1 MDHIS
6 EFIRKLLIKGY
17 SESTIKSYRHVIN
30 LFFFE
35 TELLPESV
43 NEKII
48 EEFIYEKVNI
58 QKISRAY
65 QKHHICALKLFYSEV
80 YNKKLKL
87 DYLFPDRGEKNT
99 LPYYQKMK

>member
-6 EFIRKLLIKGY
+6 EFIRKLQIKRY
-17 SESTIKSYRHVIN
+17 SESTIRSYRHVIN

-48 EEFIYEKVNI
+48 EELIYEKVNI
-58 QKISRAY
+58 RRY
-65 QKHHICALKLFYSEV
+65 QELIKNILSVRLNYSILKFII
-80 YNKKLKL
+80 
-87 DYLFPDRGEKNT
+87 KN
-99 LPYYQKMK
+99 